1 MHRKCLISINSS
13 QQYNVMIWHNI
24 YNTESAP
31 WLCIIPDQMERSQ
44 IWPENEKFFLQLS
57 VQDQ

>member
-1 MHRKCLISINSS
+1 MHRKFLISADSS
-13 QQYNVMIWHNI
+13 QQHNVMIRHNI

-44 IWPENEKFFLQLS
+44 IWSENEKFFLQLF